1 MHNLALAVAP
11 HEHVGFADSLVGLAG
26 WLRVQLAHGPRTLDE
41 LFAAVSRDDSGWPR
55 RPLFEQ
61 VALAVT
67 LLAAIGAVRRVQDD
81 RIEAVSP

>member
-26 WLRVQLAHGPRTLDE
+26 WLRVQLAQGPRSLDE
-41 LFAAVSRDDSGWPR
+41 LFAAVSREDSDWPR
-55 RPLFEQ
+55 RPRFEQ

-67 LLAAIGAVRRVQDD
+67 LLAAIGAARLVRDD
-81 RIEAVSP
+81 RIALTSP